1 MHDLLVTNAA
11 LLGVEGQWDIGVRS
25 GVIESVRPAPPAA
38 ERTHGAALERID
50 AAGDLV
56 APPFCDPHFHLDKV
70 FSREHFGA
78 VSPQE
83 AFAFARRVKTRFTV
97 ADVAER
103 AGRALELAASHGI
116 GAIRAQC
123 DVDSFTGLVSLEGVL
138 AARERFRG
146 IVDVQV
152 VAFPQE
158 GIFTD
163 PQTPELLR
171 EALRL
176 GADLIGALPE
186 VEADPAAQR
195 EHLSTVFAVA
205 DEFGVPVDAHIDYI
219 DDPGLGTLE
228 MIADMTAERGYQ
240 GRVTADH
247 CCALAMYPD
256 AQARRVIE
264 KVASAELGVT
274 VMPMANLQML
284 GGAGRTPYNRGS
296 SRLGEL
302 LDAGVSVAVGSDNM
316 MDIWY
321 RFNRLDPAELGL
333 ITCLSGG
340 LRTDIDI
347 QAAFEMTNQRA
358 ARVMGLPCQ
367 PLEAG
372 APADFAVLNGPNVSE
387 FFRNLPG
394 RRILVR
400 GGRIVAGRQ
409 GSSWMNPIDPRT
421 APHRPES
428 DQIEVR

>member
-1 MHDLLVTNAA
+1 MQDLLVTNAA
-11 LLGVEGQWDIGVRS
+11 LPGVEGQWDIGVRS
-25 GVIESVRPAPPAA
+25 GVIEFVRPAPPAA
-38 ERTHGAALERID
+38 GRAPGAARERID

-56 APPFCDPHFHLDKV
+56 TPPFCDPHFHLDKV

-78 VSPQE
+78 VSPAE
-83 AFAFARRVKTRFTV
+83 AFAFARQVKTRFTV
-97 ADVAER
+97 ADVAGR

-116 GAIRAQC
+116 GAVRAQC

-146 IVDVQV
+146 IVDVQI

-163 PQTPELLR
+163 PQTLELLR

-176 GADLIGALPE
+176 GADLVGALPE
-186 VEADPAAQR
+186 VEADPAAQW
-195 EHLSTVFAVA
+195 EHLSTVFAIA
-205 DEFGVPVDAHIDYI
+205 DEFGVPVDAHIDYL

-228 MIADMTAERGYQ
+228 MIAEMTAERGYQ

-247 CCALAMYPD
+247 CCALAVYPD
-256 AQARRVIE
+256 SQARRVID
-264 KVASAELGVT
+264 KVAAADLAVT

-284 GGAGRTPYNRGS
+284 GGPGRTPYNRGS

-302 LDAGVSVAVGSDNM
+302 LDAGVNVAVGSDNM

-340 LRTDIDI
+340 LRTDTDV
-347 QAAFEMTNQRA
+347 QVAFEMTSRRA
-358 ARVMGLPCQ
+358 AQVMGLPSQ
-367 PLEAG
+367 RIEPG
-372 APADFAVLNGPNVSE
+372 APADFAVLNGPTVSE

-400 GGRIVAGRQ
+400 GGRVVAGRE
-409 GSSWMNPIDPRT
+409 GSCWMNPIAPPAT
-421 APHRPES
+421 PHRPGS